1 MNKIYIKIIL
11 LVTVLCI
18 GCDDF
23 LEKNPTFQENSS
35 NFYVTSDDFTTALM
49 GAYDGLQQIYST
61 GQSGGLWV
69 FADLRTDIG
78 EVRST
83 AGANW
88 DAFNDFFLFSNN
100 IHLENQWNR
109 SYNAIYR
116 TNVILERVAVAEL
129 TQENKNN
136 IEAEGRF
143 IRGLIY
149 FDLVR
154 LFGEVPLVLR
164 PLSIAESYDFIR
176 TPVETVYAQI
186 IEDFEFASQYLPE
199 ARTGNQQ
206 GRAVKTAADG
216 LLAKV
221 YLTLGDFQQA
231 STLCKQI
238 IDSNRYSLLNVYE
251 DVFSL
256 SYSGQESI
264 FEIHYAANSNN
275 EGSRFF
281 QVFMPQGSLN
291 GQGQG
296 LCVPTQHFV
305 DGFEEGDLRKS
316 FIIIDD
322 MPGSL
327 FPGTTGAWKYR
338 DPSAGVADGGN
349 NWIVLRYADILLM
362 YAEALN
368 KITYGNPLAFN
379 ALNEVRNRAGLS
391 SLSAQELPNQT
402 SFDLAVENER
412 KIELSYE
419 GHRWF
424 DLVRRNR
431 FLEVMNNEYDHP
443 LNAVVIEAYNLY
455 PIPLSVINTNSRITQ
470 NPGYAF

>member
-1 MNKIYIKIIL
+1 MKKIYILIIL
-11 LVTVLCI
+11 PLTLLCG
-18 GCDDF
+18 GCVEF
-23 LEKNPTFQENSS
+23 LDKNPTFQENSS
-35 NFYVTSDDFTTALM
+35 NFYVTESDFNIALM

-61 GQSGGLWV
+61 NQSGGLWI

-83 AGANW
+83 AGGNW

-100 IHLENQWNR
+100 IHVENQWNR

-116 TNVILERVAVAEL
+116 TNVIIEKLAQAGL
-129 TQENKNN
+129 ADNTKNSM
-136 IEAEGRF
+136 EAEARF
-143 IRGLIY
+143 LRGVVY

-154 LFGEVPLVLR
+154 LFGDVPLVLR
-164 PLSIAESYDFIR
+164 QLGIAESYDFLR
-176 TPVETVYAQI
+176 EPVEAVYAQI
-186 IEDFEFASQYLPE
+186 IEDFEFASQNLPE
-199 ARTGNQQ
+199 TRSGAQQ
-206 GRAVKTAADG
+206 GRAVKAAADG

-221 YLTLGDFQQA
+221 YLTLGDYERA
-231 STLCKQI
+231 SALCKQI
-238 IDSNRYSLLNVYE
+238 IDSNRFQLMDSYA
-251 DVFSL
+251 DVFGL
-256 SYSGQESI
+256 AFPNRENI
-264 FEIHYAANSNN
+264 FEVHYAANSNN
-275 EGSRFF
+275 EGSRLF

-296 LCVPTQHFV
+296 YCVPTQQFI
-305 DGFEEGDLRKS
+305 DGFEEGDLRKD
-316 FIIIDD
+316 FIIVPD

-327 FPGTTGAWKYR
+327 FPGTAGAWKYR

-349 NWIVLRYADILLM
+349 NWIVLRYADILLI

-368 KITYGNPLAFN
+368 KISFGNPEAFD
-379 ALNEVRNRAGLS
+379 ALNQVRNRAGLA
-391 SLSAQELPNQT
+391 SLTDQELSDQT

-412 KIELSYE
+412 KVELSFE

-431 FLEVMNNEYDHP
+431 FLEVMNNEYEHP
-443 LNAVVIEAYNLY
+443 LNAVVTEAYNLY

-470 NPGYAF
+470 NPGYGL